1 MARVNFYL
9 LPQQQDSA
17 RRLFAC
23 RLADKLWRQGLTVQM
38 HTASAD
44 EAHELDQLL
53 WSFSAEAFLPHH
65 LQGETVMDTRSV
77 VLSWGPLAVLAPNL
91 LNLGDTLPAAPERF
105 ETIAEF
111 VLDEDSAKAQSRE
124 LWNRYKQAGHELQ
137 HHRIGA

>member
-1 MARVNFYL
+1 
-9 LPQQQDSA
+9 
-17 RRLFAC
+17 
-23 RLADKLWRQGLTVQM
+23 
-38 HTASAD
+38 
-44 EAHELDQLL
+44 
-53 WSFSAEAFLPHH
+53 
-65 LQGETVMDTRSV
+65 MDTRSV

-91 LNLGDTLPAAPERF
+91 LNLGDTLPATPERF